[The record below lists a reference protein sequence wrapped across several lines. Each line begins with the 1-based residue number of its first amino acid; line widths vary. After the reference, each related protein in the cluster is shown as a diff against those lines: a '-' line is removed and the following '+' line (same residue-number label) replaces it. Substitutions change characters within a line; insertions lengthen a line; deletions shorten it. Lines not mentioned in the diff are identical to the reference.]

1 MPTSNGSLSTRNST
15 ANSTVRSRTR
25 TRTATPTSK
34 TTSHTPSAVISGSS
48 GVSPISSQ
56 PAAAGTNGPKPTQDG
71 ASQLTV
77 GLAVG
82 IGFLV
87 LAILSI
93 LFLFYLRRRRV
104 SQQQPAP
111 IHTRFQS
118 LHSLD
123 EKRLS
128 TNVRYSTYSTVSTP
142 LSTVDEER
150 EDELDISES
159 QAKRKWPRTIL
170 SIVGR
175 LAWQSRVS
183 DRQTGAKIDKSERQ
197 IRPRPPPVSR
207 GRLGRAPRR

>member
-1 MPTSNGSLSTRNST
+1 MTTSHVASSTHNST
-15 ANSTVRSRTR
+15 AKLTVRSRTR
-25 TRTATPTSK
+25 TRTTTLTSK
-34 TTSHTPSAVISGSS
+34 STSRTSGAVISGSS

-56 PAAAGTNGPKPTQDG
+56 PAATSTNTPKLTQDST
-71 ASQLTV
+71 SQLTV

-93 LFLFYLRRRRV
+93 LSLFYLRRRRV
-104 SQQQPAP
+104 GQQQPAP

-118 LHSLD
+118 SPD

-128 TNVRYSTYSTVSTP
+128 TDIRYSGYSTVSIP

-159 QAKRKWPRTIL
+159 QAELKWPRTIV
-170 SIVGR
+170 STVGR
-175 LAWQSRVS
+175 LAWQSQVS
-183 DRQTGAKIDKSERQ
+183 DKQTGAKCERSERQ
-197 IRPRPPPVSR
+197 VRSRPPPVSR
-207 GRLGRAPRR
+207 GRLSRTPRR